1 MLVLLAQWPSRF
13 IVIPNRFANHILAM
27 AMYIPQRHQRSSGR
41 IWGKIVV
48 AGLVL
53 ACLLAAVSWVSS
65 HFFATQ
71 DRFLE
76 RRDDQTQGALVFEYT
91 VTTEPGHIRVNG
103 MADLPNGVILVGTL
117 DRVGSGPI
125 GVKEALVINRLFAL
139 EFGPDLSVQY
149 YLHSPQNALQAGVYR
164 LSIEFDPVQQSPFAR
179 EPLLRSPLSKASP
192 VPGNGSGEI
201 DAAIIRQSKTFTIG
215 TTGEQQETQAREQQ
229 HRETIRQH
237 LHDTLGLL
245 TGFWPRLHRQYQ
257 QERLKGGFSRADPRA
272 GEWQTWSADW
282 LHDLTALGDGA
293 RLHKV
298 VSPVSPYYMAQNALV
313 TMHKQLAVMPEFYF
327 EVLIN
332 ERSLSDRDLQR
343 AEHVIQSAL
352 GDAVAQLGQPDGVP
366 LPINVES
373 AKPTVIVTAPLVHV
387 RNGPGMKHESIKQLK
402 RDDVLD
408 FLAEYGEWFQVQL
421 GGGRQGWVHRNV
433 TSKRPQG
440 DSAADD
446 SKEVDIKP
454 ASLERRPQLRL
465 EPITLP
471 STPVEFIPHPTSDEV
486 KIYVE
491 LEPQLRDLQAN
502 NAEERKAVEQRM
514 LQRMSAKHGIS
525 PEQVWSAYLKVQG
538 WEIRP

>member
-1 MLVLLAQWPSRF
+1 
-13 IVIPNRFANHILAM
+13 M
-27 AMYIPQRHQRSSGR
+27 AMHIRQRHRRSSGR

-48 AGLVL
+48 AGLVF
-53 ACLLAAVSWVSS
+53 ACLFAAISWVSS
-65 HFFATQ
+65 QFFATREGFQ
-71 DRFLE
+71 L
-76 RRDDQTQGALVFEYT
+76 RRNDQTQGALLFEYT
-91 VTTEPGHIRVNG
+91 VTTEPGYIRVNG

-125 GVKEALVINRLFAL
+125 DVKEALVMNRVFAL

-164 LSIEFDPVQQSPFAR
+164 LSVDFDPAQQSPFAR
-179 EPLLRSPLSKASP
+179 EPLLRSPLGKASP
-192 VPGNGSGEI
+192 ALGNGSGEI
-201 DAAIIRQSKTFTIG
+201 DAAIIRQSKMFTLG

-229 HRETIRQH
+229 YRETIRQH

-245 TGFWPRLHRQYQ
+245 TGLWSGLHGQYQ

-272 GEWQTWSADW
+272 GEWQTWSAQW
-282 LHDLTALGDGA
+282 LHDLTALGDAA
-293 RLHKV
+293 RLHEV
-298 VSPVSPYYMAQNALV
+298 VSPVSPYYMTQNALV
-313 TMHKQLAVMPEFYF
+313 TMHRQLAVMPEFYF

-332 ERSLSDRDLQR
+332 ERSLSDRHLQR
-343 AEHVIQSAL
+343 AEHVIQYAL

-366 LPINVES
+366 SSIKVES

-387 RNGPGMKHESIKQLK
+387 RNGPGMSHESIKQLK

-408 FLAEYGEWFQVQL
+408 FLAEHGEWFQVQL
-421 GGGRQGWVHRNV
+421 GGGRKGWVHRNV
-433 TSKRPQG
+433 ASKRPQG
-440 DSAADD
+440 DGPADD
-446 SKEVDIKP
+446 TKQEDMKP
-454 ASLERRPQLRL
+454 ASSERRPQLRL
-465 EPITLP
+465 EPIALL

-486 KIYVE
+486 NIYVE
-491 LEPQLRDLQAN
+491 LEPQLRDLQADSV
-502 NAEERKAVEQRM
+502 EERKTVEQRI

>member
-1 MLVLLAQWPSRF
+1 
-13 IVIPNRFANHILAM
+13 M
-27 AMYIPQRHQRSSGR
+27 AMHIPQRHRRSSR
-41 IWGKIVV
+41 RTWGKIVV
-48 AGLVL
+48 AGLVF
-53 ACLLAAVSWVSS
+53 ACLLAVISWVSS
-65 HFFATQ
+65 QFFATREGFQ
-71 DRFLE
+71 V

-91 VTTEPGHIRVNG
+91 VTTEPGRLRVNG
-103 MADLPNGVILVGTL
+103 MADLPNGVIMVGTL

-125 GVKEALVINRLFAL
+125 DVKEALVMNRLFAL

-164 LSIEFDPVQQSPFAR
+164 LSVEFDPVQQSPFAR

-229 HRETIRQH
+229 YRETIRQH

-245 TGFWPRLHRQYQ
+245 AGFWPRLHGQYQ
-257 QERLKGGFSRADPRA
+257 QERSKGGFSRADPRA
-272 GEWQTWSADW
+272 GEWQTWSTQW
-282 LHDLTALGDGA
+282 LHDLTALGDEA
-293 RLHKV
+293 RLHEV
-298 VSPVSPYYMAQNALV
+298 VSPASPYYTAQNALV

-343 AEHVIQSAL
+343 AEHVIQYAL

-366 LPINVES
+366 SPVRVDS
-373 AKPTVIVTAPLVHV
+373 AKPTVVVTAPLVHV
-387 RNGPGMKHESIKQLK
+387 RNGPGMSHESIKQVK

-408 FLAEYGEWFQVQL
+408 FLAEHGEWFQVQL
-421 GGGRQGWVHRNV
+421 GGGRKGWVHRNV
-433 TSKRPQG
+433 TSKGSQG
-440 DSAADD
+440 AGTADHIRQAD
-446 SKEVDIKP
+446 MKP

-465 EPITLP
+465 EPITLL

-486 KIYVE
+486 NIYVE
-491 LEPQLRDLQAN
+491 LEPQLRDLQTN
-502 NAEERKAVEQRM
+502 SAEERQTVEQRI

-525 PEQVWSAYLKVQG
+525 PEQIWSAYLKVQG